1 MNAKGKFNIEIN
13 EMESSYSNPIKI
25 YNTEYCICNLLK
37 NAAILRNYCKKWSRR
52 QGSNLRPHGPKP
64 RALPTA
70 LRLDNIFL
78 LNAYI

>member
-37 NAAILRNYCKKWSRR
+37 NAAILRNYCKIWSR
-52 QGSNLRPHGPKP
+52 
-64 RALPTA
+64 
-70 LRLDNIFL
+70 
-78 LNAYI
+78 